1 MTSFKDIKKTYV
13 FAPAGYTSGGPEL
26 LHQLVYTLNKLG
38 VDASIVY
45 YGAASYTPP
54 PPPSYAR
61 YIKDS
66 VPYTEIEDTSE
77 NMVIVPET
85 AIAFLPNFNHMQKV
99 IWWLSVDNFY
109 YYNRDKSLETLR
121 FLLRKRGIKC
131 ALKRLFKKRPC
142 LLSFASPIIQNAFAH
157 LCQCEYAMDWCRQ
170 YGLEPLYLSDY
181 VADDYLNVVV
191 NRERKEDIIAYNPK
205 KGAKFTQRI
214 VHSCPDLRF
223 IPIVNMTR
231 EEVLALLS
239 RAKVYI
245 DFGDHPGKDR
255 IPREARL
262 AGCVVITGIDG
273 SAGFS
278 KDVPIAHKV
287 PAKRGNINKIA
298 RLIRTVLAN
307 YDEYD
312 KQQQAYTESI
322 KREKDDF
329 VQQVKNLWIL

>member
-1 MTSFKDIKKTYV
+1 
-13 FAPAGYTSGGPEL
+13 
-26 LHQLVYTLNKLG
+26 
-38 VDASIVY
+38 
-45 YGAASYTPP
+45 
-54 PPPSYAR
+54 
-61 YIKDS
+61 
-66 VPYTEIEDTSE
+66 
-77 NMVIVPET
+77 MVIVPET